1 MDKLGDIAREYVQL
15 VLAVGEHDPDYVDA
29 YYGPSA
35 WQQQARDEARTLE
48 AIRARIA
55 ELRQQLPEQEPEP
68 AVGDETARNADT
80 QATAQT
86 CTQARAQR
94 TSFLRQQLRALAAR
108 ADQLAGTRFTFDEET
123 RFFYGV
129 TVEREPEQR
138 FLDLQHRL
146 DRCLPGVGELAKRL
160 ENFRAEFTI
169 PIDRLPKVFEA
180 ALEHCRART
189 RQHLTLPQGESFDVS
204 FVRGQPWSAYNWYH
218 GDFRSSIEVNTDLSL
233 YVDRILD
240 LASHEGYPGHHVHST
255 LQEHELVRQHGW
267 TELCIYPLLSPQS
280 LIAEGIANYGIQLL
294 WPGDE
299 RMSFEAEEIWPL
311 AGLDPQRMPEYYG
324 ILGLLNGL
332 SYAGHEAARRYL
344 DGELSTEETI
354 HWLTTYALTPP
365 ERAAHRLQFID
376 RYRCYIVN
384 YNLGESLVRRH
395 VEASGSSL
403 ETRWRTFGEL
413 LCSARLPADLQ
424 VRDPLPLSS
433 DS

>member
-15 VLAVGEHDPDYVDA
+15 VLALGEHDPDYVDA

-35 WQQQARDEARTLE
+35 WRQQARDEARSL
-48 AIRARIA
+48 AKIRSGVS
-55 ELRQQLPEQEPEP
+55 ELRQQLSEQEP
-68 AVGDETARNADT
+68 ASRAATTCDT
-80 QATAQT
+80 DAG
-86 CTQARAQR
+86 ARAQR

-108 ADQLAGTRFTFDEET
+108 ADQLTGTRLTFDEET
-123 RFFYGV
+123 RLFYGV

-138 FLDLQHRL
+138 FLDLQQRL
-146 DRCLPGVGELAKRL
+146 DRSLPGVGDLAERL
-160 ENFRAEFTI
+160 ESFRAEFTI
-169 PIDRLPKVFEA
+169 PADHLPAVFEA
-180 ALEHCRART
+180 ALEHCRSRT
-189 RQHLTLPQGESFDVS
+189 KQHLQLPEDEDFDVS
-204 FVRGQPWSAYNWYH
+204 FVSGRPWSAYNWYH
-218 GDFRSSIEVNTDLSL
+218 GGFRSSIEVNTDLAM

-240 LASHEGYPGHHVHST
+240 LASHEGYPGHHVHSA
-255 LQEHELVRQHGW
+255 LQERELVRRRGW

-311 AGLDPQRMPEYYG
+311 VGLDPRRMPEYYEV
-324 ILGLLNGL
+324 LGLLNGL

-344 DGELSTEETI
+344 DGELSTDETI
-354 HWLTTYALTPP
+354 DWLTVYALTPP

-395 VEASGSSL
+395 VEASGPAL
-403 ETRWRTFGEL
+403 ETRWSSFSDL
-413 LCSARLPADLQ
+413 LCSARLPADL
-424 VRDPLPLSS
+424 RIPNDT
-433 DS
+433 